1 MTTGTWL
8 LLEHRCDILPQRH
21 FVNSHVLIRQLD
33 QATRDARIEEGEGG
47 IVTLENKGSKGCST
61 LNGDKGKS
69 TINRSTI
76 KSHNSGDSGT
86 GTRGKP
92 AVVLLTSHSAV
103 VLRDDRFEF

>member
-1 MTTGTWL
+1 M
-8 LLEHRCDILPQRH
+8 
-21 FVNSHVLIRQLD
+21 
-33 QATRDARIEEGEGG
+33 EEGEGG

-86 GTRGKP
+86 GKG
-92 AVVLLTSHSAV
+92 
-103 VLRDDRFEF
+103 